1 LPDSWQIQY
10 FGSINAVG
18 AGPNDNPAG
27 DGFTNLQKY
36 RAGLNP
42 LVFYPL
48 QFTQAGRVSGGGF
61 QMTVLGNQGAS
72 YELMASSDLISWS
85 NLLTFTSTNIPT
97 VITDLGATN
106 SRARFYRVTSP

>member
-1 LPDSWQIQY
+1 
-10 FGSINAVG
+10 
-18 AGPNDNPAG
+18 
-27 DGFTNLQKY
+27 
-36 RAGLNP
+36 
-42 LVFYPL
+42 
-48 QFTQAGRVSGGGF
+48 
-61 QMTVLGNQGAS
+61 MTVLGNQGAS